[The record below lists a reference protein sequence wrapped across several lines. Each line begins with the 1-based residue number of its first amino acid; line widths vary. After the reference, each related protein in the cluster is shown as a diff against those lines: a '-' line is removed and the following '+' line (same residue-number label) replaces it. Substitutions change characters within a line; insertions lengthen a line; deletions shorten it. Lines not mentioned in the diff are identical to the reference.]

1 MGEIINPYIA
11 GAPVTE
17 TKMFFGLND
26 VNKLLPTVK
35 KKYWNIMAE
44 LIKDFSIE
52 FAFAGVFEI
61 GKFAIGRR

>member
-26 VNKLLPTVK
+26 VNKLLP
-35 KKYWNIMAE
+35 
-44 LIKDFSIE
+44 
-52 FAFAGVFEI
+52 
-61 GKFAIGRR
+61 RR